1 MDMPLVAPRIS
12 TLQAA
17 LAVSVAV
24 HALLI
29 GWRWADPMGFDKFF
43 GSTPLEVILVNT
55 RSSEVPKQAH
65 ALAQASLAGGGAQA
79 EGRAT
84 SPLPPA
90 PKAELGDAPDD
101 ARRRAEAVV
110 QQRQQQLL
118 AQLHREM
125 ALLPPPDP
133 QREQGTPQQR
143 DQEDRRRQLLMLLA
157 EIEKSINDDSAA
169 PRKRYVSPATREASY
184 ALYYDKL
191 RRRIEDQG
199 TRDFPQ
205 ADGQKLYGELTMN
218 ITIDAEGKLVDAD
231 LVRGSGNAQLDR
243 RAKAIVK
250 AASPFARFTSEMRS
264 QSDQIV
270 VTSRF
275 RFSRDEGLEA
285 TMLANHTTPTDAA
298 PATGGDAATAAQPQ
312 SRRP

>member
-1 MDMPLVAPRIS
+1 MDMRLVAPRIS
-12 TLQAA
+12 TLQVA
-17 LAVSVAV
+17 LAVSIAV

-29 GWRWADPMGFDKFF
+29 GWRWADPVSFDKFF
-43 GSTPLEVILVNT
+43 GSTPLEVILVNA

-65 ALAQASLAGGGAQA
+65 ALAQASLAGGGEQA

-101 ARRRAEAVV
+101 ARRRADAV

-133 QREQGTPQQR
+133 QREQGTPQER

-157 EIEKSINDDSAA
+157 EIEKRVNDDSAA
-169 PRKRYVSPATREASY
+169 PRKRYVSPA
-184 ALYYDKL
+184 
-191 RRRIEDQG
+191 

-218 ITIDAEGKLVDAD
+218 ITIDASGKLVDAD

-250 AASPFARFTSEMRS
+250 AAAPFARFTGEMRS

-285 TMLANHTTPTDAA
+285 TMLQNQPAPTGAA
-298 PATGGDAATAAQPQ
+298 PAKAGGAAVAAQAQ
-312 SRRP
+312 STRP